1 MIYFDKYIKYKL
13 KYLALK
19 KQSGGNVEYLY
30 HGTSF
35 FYIDNFI
42 KDGLQGKYP
51 DELFN
56 KIKEYWPYIL
66 EKTTNGKALIY
77 VPRFINKNISEDI
90 QISLTTKL
98 HIAKEYSGG
107 ERVIGE
113 GPTYFTYAL
122 GEYLYTKKT
131 ESNDL
136 LDNMRKFY
144 ITLTDALQYP
154 SLILAIKVN
163 EVNEIEELNE
173 KEIEESYEF
182 RIDFSIKPDKLYIM
196 SENGPIKLLSEEG
209 TEYIK
214 NTKIKIEETK
224 RIREEKKRIEEK
236 KLKEWN
242 EDISLQGDYKYI
254 IMRKNNYTIRVVYDI
269 YKDKYINIEVDDSNE
284 TLLHIIIMLNSVRI
298 LKNQSINEELQD
310 KLNYIIN
317 KILACTGENKD
328 YYKSKIK
335 EHLNWIL
342 L

>member
-19 KQSGGNVEYLY
+19 KQYGGNIEYLY

-66 EKTTNGKALIY
+66 ENTTNGKALTY

-136 LDNMRKFY
+136 LDNMRIFY

-163 EVNEIEELNE
+163 EIVELNK

-224 RIREEKKRIEEK
+224 RIREEKKRIEEE

-242 EDISLQGDYKYI
+242 EDISLQDDYKSI
-254 IMRKNNYTIRVVYDI
+254 IMRKNTYYISVVYDI
-269 YKDKYINIEVDDSNE
+269 YKDEYINIEVQDSNE

-298 LKNQSINEELQD
+298 LEIKSINKELQD

-317 KILACTGENKD
+317 KILAYTNNNKD
-328 YYKSKIK
+328 LYKSKIK

-342 L
+342 LE

>member
-13 KYLALK
+13 KYLSLK

-35 FYIDNFI
+35 FYIDYFI

-51 DELFN
+51 DKLFN
-56 KIKEYWPYIL
+56 KIKEYWPYIS
-66 EKTTNGKALIY
+66 EKTTNGKALTY

-122 GEYLYTKKT
+122 DEYLYTKKT

-136 LDNMRKFY
+136 LDNMRIFY
-144 ITLTDALQYP
+144 KILSDALQYP
-154 SLILAIKVN
+154 SLILAIK
-163 EVNEIEELNE
+163 VNEIEELNE

-214 NTKIKIEETK
+214 NTKIKIEEIK
-224 RIREEKKRIEEK
+224 RIREEKKRIEEE

-242 EDISLQGDYKYI
+242 EEISLQGDYKYI
-254 IMRKNNYTIRVVYDI
+254 KMRKNTYYISVVYDI
-269 YKDKYINIEVDDSNE
+269 YKDEYINIEVQDSNE

-298 LKNQSINEELQD
+298 LEIKSINKELQD

-317 KILACTGENKD
+317 KILTYTDNNKD
-328 YYKSKIK
+328 HYKSKIK

-342 L
+342 LE